1 MNGRAGAALISVLLA
16 DGAAAAEPLTAGEL
30 PRALLAECDA
40 RAEPFARYAPPIA
53 EAAAALV
60 RLGVFR
66 EREFQDAKIGFC
78 DLKRARGP
86 LAATSCEEG
95 LILLDAQ
102 YADEGQA
109 LPLRVTLAHEMKH
122 HLQHT
127 EKRAQLGVGYCASAQ
142 YGADKPALE
151 AAADAFG
158 DKVAGLLVL
167 GRAIEI
173 ANACD
178 APVSI
183 YLEADEPAAARDGAA
198 SFQRAPARAA
208 VISPERALSGKIR
221 FYAKSAPKDGLFHVW
236 RDSAGSHSRI
246 VEGRPVRLKA
256 MTLTA
261 AGREE
266 GPFRLRLTCPRPAGG

>member
-1 MNGRAGAALISVLLA
+1 MNIRIGAALMSILLA

-30 PRALLAECDA
+30 PPSLLAACDA
-40 RAEPFARYAPPIA
+40 RVRSYKEYAPPIA

-102 YADEGQA
+102 YADERQA

-127 EKRAQLGVGYCASAQ
+127 EKKARFGEAYCAGAQ
-142 YGADKPALE
+142 YRADKPALE

-167 GRAIEI
+167 GREIEI

-183 YLEADEPAAARDGAA
+183 YLEADDPAAIRDGAA
-198 SFQRAPARAA
+198 SFQHAPARAA
-208 VISPERALSGKIR
+208 VISPERALSGKVR
-221 FYAKSAPKDGLFHVW
+221 FYAKSAAKDGLFHVW
-236 RDSAGSHSRI
+236 HDSAGPHSRI

-256 MTLTA
+256 MTLA
-261 AGREE
+261 AAKREE
-266 GPFRLRLTCPRPAGG
+266 GPFRLRLTCPRPAGR